1 VDERI
6 ELFRAP
12 LDGSSAPVRLS
23 RVTVAGGN
31 VQPDFALDPFSQR
44 VVYRAD
50 AVADERFELFSAP
63 LDGSA
68 LPVRIGEI
76 PLPGGDVTSFALSPT
91 GTWVVYRGDP
101 DLDERFELF
110 SAHSDGSTLPIA
122 LAGPLPNTADV
133 QEGYAISPDGTRA
146 AFRVDRNADET

>member
-1 VDERI
+1 
-6 ELFRAP
+6 
-12 LDGSSAPVRLS
+12 
-23 RVTVAGGN
+23 
-31 VQPDFALDPFSQR
+31 
-44 VVYRAD
+44 
-50 AVADERFELFSAP
+50 P

-76 PLPGGDVTSFALSPT
+76 PVPGGDVTSFALSPT

-110 SAHSDGSTLPIA
+110 SAHVDGSTLPIA

-133 QEGYAISPDGTRA
+133 QEGYVIPPDGTRA
-146 AFRVDRNADET
+146 AFRADPNTAETFGPCPRALDGSTPLFQVNGALVAGGDVEPGFAFTPDGSHLVYLADARYDGVDELFASS